1 MNKYG
6 HQWGMQSKDYSYGK
20 YTSLCCQTRSEIRK
34 IISMITNIHVYVWE
48 TRKLYTA
55 GKQMFRNWHRPTS
68 LCPCQLGNSWPILAQ
83 LSSYKH
89 MYWHVRR
96 TYWFLIL
103 MFINHIIRHISNQ
116 IFLKCSYWFIEYCHL
131 YTETYTL
138 CMYVYLATLMK
149 ALAALKYAFM
159 FICTNIFWIQWKY
172 SGFLNLFCSYCVKQF
187 SVY

>member
-1 MNKYG
+1 MLTNQYSVFSINECKSPMMNKYG

-48 TRKLYTA
+48 TRKLYTT
-55 GKQMFRNWHRPTS
+55 GKQMFRNWHRHTS
-68 LCPCQLGNSWPILAQ
+68 LCPCQLGSSWPILAQ

-138 CMYVYLATLMK
+138 CMYVYLATIM
-149 ALAALKYAFM
+149 
-159 FICTNIFWIQWKY
+159 
-172 SGFLNLFCSYCVKQF
+172 
-187 SVY
+187 